1 MLRDRRGDFVRARAD
16 RQFRRELDT
25 EGKGLGFGEGGHG
38 KRLEIPGRP
47 GNDNPSMRA
56 PAQLPDETLFRVLRL
71 ARFNGTSVLVIAGFF
86 SLVSATAKDV
96 PGALVGVFVAGAG
109 ALELHGAGFLRRGD
123 ERGVSWLVGSQLY
136 LLVVVLAYVAFKLLH
151 LDIEQLRPLLTA
163 DQRETIKLAGLAED
177 EFLRL
182 TSTIMAVTFGFVT
195 FVYQGA
201 MAYYYHK
208 RRSAIATA
216 LADESDAA

>member
-1 MLRDRRGDFVRARAD
+1 
-16 RQFRRELDT
+16 
-25 EGKGLGFGEGGHG
+25 
-38 KRLEIPGRP
+38 
-47 GNDNPSMRA
+47 MRA

-109 ALELHGAGFLRRGD
+109 ALELHGAGLLRRGD
-123 ERGVSWLVGSQLY
+123 ERGVTWLVGSQLY
-136 LLVVVLAYVAFKLLH
+136 LLVVVLAYVGFKLAH

-182 TSTIMAVTFGFVT
+182 TSTILAVTFGFVT

-208 RRSAIATA
+208 RRAAIATA